1 MYYLVLKNHLHYI
14 EDIRTAATDAAVA
27 AAAVVVVAEHNK
39 RPRRQDLTLAELYQF
54 HSGNIG
60 RGLNCKRGKLKEQL

>member
-14 EDIRTAATDAAVA
+14 EGIRTAATDSAVA
-27 AAAVVVVAEHNK
+27 VVVVVAEHNK
-39 RPRRQDLTLAELYQF
+39 RPRRQDPTLAELYQF